1 MLLKKMLRDMK
12 HNKTQFISI
21 FLMAFLGVFVYSG
34 IGGEWYGLYKT
45 SSGYYEATNLADVWI
60 YGKNFTK
67 EDAASVSK
75 APGVRQVQR
84 RLSLDAV
91 AHLSNSPS
99 VKLHIIEDNSISKF
113 LLSSGEDFSAAS
125 DGIWLDELF
134 AQARHLKSGDT
145 ITLSVLGRN
154 IQKKIL
160 GTILSPEYVFATG
173 ANDIVP
179 NHSNFGFAYLSA
191 AALPKGL
198 DIPFTDLLVKTEPI
212 SSQATEAQS
221 ASALENRIDSALKGR
236 YSVYLNRENFLSYSM
251 FSDEI
256 QQHKAMGSVFPVVFL
271 AIALLT
277 ILTTMT
283 RLVNSQ
289 RTQLGTLK
297 ALGFQNKAILFHYIS
312 YGFWLSLAGAVLGVL
327 LGPLTLPRLFYG
339 ALKTTYTLPEWKPEM
354 PPEIF
359 IMALLTVLMC
369 CLTTYLACRSNLKDS
384 PSQTLRPK
392 APKEMRQGKRDYTRL
407 WTRLGFNLQWNLRD
421 MGRNKVRSIM
431 AVAGALG
438 CSALLVCAFGMQ
450 DSLDD
455 VLQWQYKDLN
465 RFTTKLSLAENLSS
479 DTVDSVLAQT
489 DGEALMEGAVEIKA
503 NGVKK
508 SGELLV
514 TDKVSL
520 IKYTDPQR
528 NFMELP
534 PDTIS
539 ISYKMSRLLGVTRG
553 DTVSW
558 HVYGQEEW
566 VTGKIGAVYRSPVSQ
581 GITLSKELYEKLGF
595 HFVPTAVVTNRLID
609 TLPPGVESQ
618 WSARALTESY
628 ETMTEAMS
636 IMVYVLI
643 LAAALLAIVV
653 LYNLGVLAFTERL
666 RELATL
672 KVMGFQS
679 GKIRNLLLT
688 QNIWLSAAGIL
699 LGIPCG
705 KWLID
710 FMLSFMGDSFDMMC
724 RLTIFNVAVSSAI
737 TCLLSIAVSFLFTG
751 KIKRIDMVSSLKGV
765 E

>member
-12 HNKTQFISI
+12 NHKTQFISI

-45 SSGYYEATNLADVWI
+45 SSGYYEDTNLADVWI
-60 YGKNFTK
+60 YGNNFSK
-67 EDAASVSK
+67 EDAASVSRV
-75 APGVRQVQR
+75 AGVRQVQR

-91 AHLSNSPS
+91 ADFDNSPS
-99 VKLHIIEDNSISKF
+99 IKLHIIEDNSVSKF
-113 LLSSGEDFSAAS
+113 LPVSGENFSSAS
-125 DGIWLDELF
+125 DGIWLDDLF
-134 AQARHLKSGDT
+134 ARAKHLKSGDS
-145 ITLSVLGRN
+145 ITLSVLGKKL
-154 IQKKIL
+154 QKKIL

-179 NHSNFGFAYLSA
+179 NHNNFGFAYLSA
-191 AALPKGL
+191 AALPKGIN
-198 DIPFTDLLVKTEPI
+198 IPFTDLLVKTDSLSAPSLE
-212 SSQATEAQS
+212 SS
-221 ASALENRIDSALKGR
+221 IDNALKGR
-236 YSVYLNRENFLSYSM
+236 YSVYLNRDDFLSYSM

-256 QQHKAMGSVFPVVFL
+256 QQHKAMGSVFPAVFL
-271 AIALLT
+271 SIALLT

-297 ALGFQNKAILFHYIS
+297 ALGFRNKAILFHYIA
-312 YGFWLSLAGAVLGVL
+312 YGFWLSLAGTVLGVI
-327 LGPLTLPRLFYG
+327 LGPLALPRLFYG
-339 ALKTTYTLPEWKPEM
+339 AMKTTYTLPEWKPAI

-369 CLTTYLACRSNLKDS
+369 CLTTYLACRSNLKDT
-384 PSQTLRPK
+384 PSQALRPK
-392 APKEMRQGKRDYTRL
+392 APKEMKQRARDYTPV

-421 MGRNKVRSIM
+421 MARNKVRSVM

-455 VLQWQYKDLN
+455 VVQWQYKDLN
-465 RFTTKLSLAENLSS
+465 RFSTKLSLAENISR
-479 DTVDSVLAQT
+479 DTLDSVLSQT

-503 NGVKK
+503 NGRRKP
-508 SGELLV
+508 GELLV

-520 IKYTDPQR
+520 IKYTDPGR
-528 NFMELP
+528 NYMELP
-534 PDTIS
+534 SDMIS
-539 ISYKMSRLLGVTRG
+539 ISYKMSRLLGVKQG

-558 HVYGQEEW
+558 HVYGQEKW
-566 VTGKIGAVYRSPVSQ
+566 ITGKIGAVYRSPVSQ
-581 GITLSKELYEKLGF
+581 GITLTREMYEKLGF
-595 HFVPTAVVTNRLID
+595 SFAPTAVVTNRQID
-609 TLPPGVESQ
+609 TLPTGAESI
-618 WSARALTESY
+618 WSDRDLTESY

-643 LAAALLAIVV
+643 LAAAILAIVV
-653 LYNLGVLAFTERL
+653 LYNLGVLSFTERL

-679 GKIRNLLLT
+679 GKIRRLLLT
-688 QNIWLSAAGIL
+688 QNIWLSITGVIF
-699 LGIPCG
+699 GIPCG

-724 RLTIFNVAVSSAI
+724 RLTVLNVVVSSVI

>member
-12 HNKTQFISI
+12 NHKTQFISI

-45 SSGYYEATNLADVWI
+45 SSSYYEDTNLADVWI
-60 YGKNFTK
+60 YGSNFSK

-75 APGVRQVQR
+75 VDGVRQVQR

-91 AHLSNSPS
+91 GDFDNSPS
-99 VKLHIIEDNSISKF
+99 IKLHIIEDNSVSKF
-113 LLSSGEDFSAAS
+113 LPVSGENFSSAS
-125 DGIWLDELF
+125 DGIWLDDLF
-134 AQARHLKSGDT
+134 ARAKHLKSGDY
-145 ITLSVLGRN
+145 ITLSVLGRKL
-154 IQKKIL
+154 QKKIL

-179 NHSNFGFAYLSA
+179 NHNNFGFAYLSA
-191 AALPKGL
+191 AALPMGT
-198 DIPFTDLLVKTEPI
+198 DIPFTDLLVKTDSLPAPTLE
-212 SSQATEAQS
+212 SSMD
-221 ASALENRIDSALKGR
+221 NALKGR
-236 YSVYLNRENFLSYSM
+236 YSVYLNRDDFLSYSM

-256 QQHKAMGSVFPVVFL
+256 QQHKAMGSVFPAVFL
-271 AIALLT
+271 SIALLT

-297 ALGFQNKAILFHYIS
+297 ALGFWNRSILFHYIS
-312 YGFWLSLAGAVLGVL
+312 YGFWLSLAGAVLGVI
-327 LGPLTLPRLFYG
+327 LGPLALPRLFYG
-339 ALKTTYTLPEWKPEM
+339 AMKTTYTLPEWKPAI

-369 CLTTYLACRSNLKDS
+369 CLTTYLACRSNLKDT
-384 PSQTLRPK
+384 PSQALRPK
-392 APKEMRQGKRDYTRL
+392 APKEMKQRVRDYTPV

-421 MGRNKVRSIM
+421 MTRNKVRSAM

-455 VLQWQYKDLN
+455 VVQWQYKDLN
-465 RFTTKLSLAENLSS
+465 RFSYKLSLSENISR
-479 DTVDSVLAQT
+479 DTLDSVLSQT
-489 DGEALMEGAVEIKA
+489 GGETLMEGAVEIKA
-503 NGVKK
+503 NDRKK

-520 IKYTDPQR
+520 IKYTDPER
-528 NFMELP
+528 NYMELP
-534 PDTIS
+534 SDMIS
-539 ISYKMSRLLGVTRG
+539 ISYKMSRLLGVKQG

-558 HVYGQEEW
+558 HVYGQENW
-566 VTGKIGAVYRSPVSQ
+566 ITGKIGAVYRSPVSQ
-581 GITLSKELYEKLGF
+581 GITLTREMYEKLGF
-595 HFVPTAVVTNRLID
+595 GFAPTAVVTNRQID
-609 TLPPGVESQ
+609 TLPTGVESI
-618 WSARALTESY
+618 WSGRDLTESY
-628 ETMTEAMS
+628 ETMTEAMN

-653 LYNLGVLAFTERL
+653 LYNLGVLSFTERL

-679 GKIRNLLLT
+679 GKIRRLLLT
-688 QNIWLSAAGIL
+688 QNIWLSVTGVIF
-699 LGIPCG
+699 GIPCG

-724 RLTIFNVAVSSAI
+724 RLTVLNGVVSSVI